1 MKLHEYQTKQIFRD
15 YELNVPNGIL
25 ITDASQIKDA
35 IQTIGENCVLK
46 CQVHAGGRGKA
57 GGVKLVSS
65 LKEAQSYVNDM
76 LMTNLVTH
84 QTDEIGVPVTSI
96 LVEEL
101 TNIKTELYIAMT
113 LDRNNQCPT
122 ILASKAG
129 GMEIEEVAES
139 NPDDIIYENINPSV
153 GLQAFQIRNLI
164 TKLDIPREATSEFTE
179 LVQSLVKIFYDID
192 ASLLEINPLVIT
204 SDQKIVAL
212 DGKLNIEDDALFRHS
227 DLIQLRDRG
236 QEDQLEAEAT
246 DLGIAYV
253 NLTGNVGCLV
263 NGAGLAMATLDVTN
277 QAGSSPANFL
287 DVGGGADVEK
297 VAKAV
302 SIILSDPKVTK
313 VLVNIFGGILRCD
326 IAADGIVSAYAQTG
340 SSLPLVVR
348 MLGTNV
354 DEGQQ
359 ILRNSDLN
367 VTFAETLSEAAKA
380 ISNLPG

>member
-76 LMTNLVTH
+76 LMSNLVTH

-354 DEGQQ
+354 NEGQQ

>member
-340 SSLPLVVR
+340 SRLPLVVR